1 VHQNALCPG
10 AKFKKNFWGR
20 GIPPSPVPTPTGEGD
35 TFPQTLLPRGLRP
48 LDRPSPTHP
57 PPLADHF
64 KHWVS
69 LQLCTFV
76 EKNWGCSS
84 VDFYTIIT
92 SSALAIT
99 CAAGQ
104 TSRTTHAWPEG
115 ANNKANTS
123 SLRQFVIAADAQY
136 FAVLAPRRLGGLL

>member
-1 VHQNALCPG
+1 MHYAQGQNS
-10 AKFKKNFWGR
+10 KKILGK
-20 GIPPSPVPTPTGEGD
+20 GHTPSPVPTPTAEGD

-84 VDFYTIIT
+84 VDFYTLRHPHWQSRAQLDRQVGLRMRDRKALIT
-92 SSALAIT
+92 RRIRRRCGSSSSPPT
-99 CAAGQ
+99 PY
-104 TSRTTHAWPEG
+104 TSPC
-115 ANNKANTS
+115 
-123 SLRQFVIAADAQY
+123 
-136 FAVLAPRRLGGLL
+136 